1 MQGNCDGVQ
10 REQSAQPHLIITVTD
25 AQQFTLRIAGQY
37 PSLDYALNM
46 LDQAR
51 RELDALWR
59 LQRAQATIQQAANQ
73 QLTRDLM
80 RTR

>member
-1 MQGNCDGVQ
+1 MQGNGDGVQ

-25 AQQFTLRIAGQY
+25 AQQFTLRISGQY

-59 LQRAQATIQQAANQ
+59 LQRAQITLQEAADRQ
-73 QLTRDLM
+73 LARDLTR
-80 RTR
+80 TR